1 MNTTKTAYMFSG
13 IDGLDNL
20 SDRLLMLTFPH
31 VKARIEQAQK
41 VLDKVAPD
49 FNLREFIS
57 SADELYKKEFSLQ
70 AIAVTVVQIGL
81 FDFFTSNGE
90 RPEYLMGCS
99 LGDVARSYLAG
110 ALDYDVVIAASW
122 NYHLKTK
129 EMKDCGAYHIKV
141 IDGTMTEERIQE
153 IFDAGIY
160 YAVEQTPRHF
170 LVTGTIENLERWR
183 KNELEL
189 KRYRINPIYD
199 KPLHSPMMSHI
210 TQETYDLYAHTLK
223 PESEWKYKMISS
235 AHLKVIETKEELLKD
250 MIDNFNSTVFWM
262 RSLQF
267 AVKDLSINRF
277 VNVGPVATL
286 ILFAER
292 TPLHN
297 PVEFVNY
304 LAKPAPSVAATSTKN
319 QETLKS
325 L

>member
-1 MNTTKTAYMFSG
+1 MTATKTAYMFSG

-20 SDRLLMLTFPH
+20 SDRLLMLTLPQI
-31 VKARIEQAQK
+31 KTRIEQAQE
-41 VLDKVAPD
+41 VLDRVAPG
-49 FNLREFIS
+49 FNLTEYIS
-57 SADELYKKEFSLQ
+57 SPDEVYKKEFSLQ

-90 RPEYLMGCS
+90 KPDYLMGCS

-129 EMKDCGAYHIKV
+129 EMKDSGAYHIKV
-141 IDGTMTEERIQE
+141 IDGVMTEERIQE
-153 IFDAGIY
+153 IFAAGIY

-170 LVTGTIENLERWR
+170 LVTGTIKNLEAWR
-183 KNELEL
+183 MKELEL
-189 KRYRINPIYD
+189 KRYRITPIYD

-210 TQETYDLYAHTLK
+210 TQETHDLYAHTLK
-223 PESEWKYKMISS
+223 PASEWKYKMISS
-235 AHLKVIETKEELLKD
+235 AHLKVIETRDELLKD
-250 MIDNFNSTVFWM
+250 MVDNFNSTVFWM
-262 RSLQF
+262 RSLQY
-267 AVKDLSINRF
+267 AVKDLGVNRF
-277 VNVGPVATL
+277 VNVGPVNTL

-304 LAKPAPSVAATSTKN
+304 LAKENTPTNLSKTSEINPA
-319 QETLKS
+319 
-325 L
+325 